1 MKKQD
6 SKSKIIKK
14 ESRPAELI
22 PLKDIHAIGKRIKY
36 FRMQKGMDQKDIAQ
50 QFGISAYAVS
60 SWESGRTRPDLS
72 ILPQLCDFLGITLYD
87 LYGIEAPVDR
97 LSEKEKQLLSA
108 YRVLSDGHQ
117 HVVDQLLESLKEAE
131 ITEKCPDLTILT
143 LCDKQ
148 LAAGF
153 DSGAEFEDAGDPIYL
168 YTSDL
173 VRQAD
178 LVFPVSGNS
187 MEPEY
192 HDGDLVLVQ
201 RYPGCPALQY
211 GETGA
216 FIVGNSTYIK
226 IYEKDGLHSLNKRY
240 KTMKFS
246 ADDSVFLIGR
256 VLGILEPSTD
266 VATSEDIFEFQR
278 IKANT

>member
-6 SKSKIIKK
+6 TKSQNKKIDTR
-14 ESRPAELI
+14 SAELI

-50 QFGISAYAVS
+50 QVGISTYAVS

-108 YRVLSDGHQ
+108 YRALSDGHQ
-117 HVVDQLLESLKEAE
+117 HVVDHLLESLKEAE
-131 ITEKCPDLTILT
+131 ITEKCPDLTILI

-153 DSGAEFEDAGDPIYL
+153 DSGAEFEDAGETIYL
-168 YTSDL
+168 YTSEL
-173 VRQAD
+173 IRQAD

-201 RYPGCPALQY
+201 RYPGCPELQY
-211 GETGA
+211 GEIGA
-216 FIVGNSTYIK
+216 FIIGNSTYIK
-226 IYEKDGLHSLNKRY
+226 VYEKDGLHSLNKRY

-256 VLGILEPSTD
+256 VLGILNPD
-266 VATSEDIFEFQR
+266 ADIAQQKDIQAYQR
-278 IKANT
+278 MHAEE

>member
-1 MKKQD
+1 MNKQEAKRQNKKKD
-6 SKSKIIKK
+6 A
-14 ESRPAELI
+14 RPAELI

-97 LSEKEKQLLSA
+97 LTEKEKQLLSA

-148 LAAGF
+148 LVAGF
-153 DSGAEFEDAGDPIYL
+153 DSGAEFEDAGEPIYL

-240 KTMKFS
+240 KAIKFS
-246 ADDSVFLIGR
+246 SDDSVFLIGR
-256 VLGILEPSTD
+256 VLGILDPD
-266 VATSEDIFEFQR
+266 ADIAQQEDIQAYQR
-278 IKANT
+278 MHAEE

>member
-1 MKKQD
+1 MKQQEAR
-6 SKSKIIKK
+6 IQHKK
-14 ESRPAELI
+14 KDTRAAELI

-36 FRMQKGMDQKDIAQ
+36 FRIQKGMEQKDIAQ
-50 QFGISAYAVS
+50 RVGITSYAVS
-60 SWESGRTRPDLS
+60 SWESGRTRPDIS
-72 ILPQLCDFLGITLYD
+72 ILPQLCDLLGITLYE
-87 LYGIEAPVDR
+87 LYGLVPPVDR
-97 LSEKEKQLLSA
+97 FSEKEQQVISEYRELSA
-108 YRVLSDGHQ
+108 GHQ
-117 HVVDQLLESLKEAE
+117 LAVDNMMKSLKAAE
-131 ITEKCPDLTILT
+131 QAEKCPDITMLT
-143 LCDKQ
+143 LCSKQ

-153 DSGAEFEDAGDPIYL
+153 DGGAEFEDAGEPIYL

-178 LVFPVSGNS
+178 LVFPVSGSS

-226 IYEKDGLHSLNKRY
+226 VYEKDGLHSLNKRY
-240 KTMKFS
+240 KTMKFA
-246 ADDSVFLIGR
+246 ADDSVYLIGR
-256 VLGILEPSTD
+256 VLGILDPDE
-266 VATSEDIFEFQR
+266 VASKEDTVQYLG
-278 IKANT
+278 KQAGK